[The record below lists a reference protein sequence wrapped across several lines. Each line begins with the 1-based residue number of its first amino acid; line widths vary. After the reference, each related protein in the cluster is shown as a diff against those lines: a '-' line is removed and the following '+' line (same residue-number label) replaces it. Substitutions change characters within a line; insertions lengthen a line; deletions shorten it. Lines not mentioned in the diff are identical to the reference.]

1 MSAESVQ
8 EAFEAAEKDLREG
21 RQQPAERRLQELAA
35 MQPPFAPACFRLAML
50 AFRRGDNNSSLNL
63 LDTATA
69 AEPEVAAYRY
79 RLAFVQ
85 QHLGMNEEAADN
97 FVHTARLDPENVS
110 AMLKAGMLLTAIGQ
124 TEAGA
129 EILQRAVL
137 TEPALDQA
145 PNNPKMTPAA
155 RQEIATALQTL
166 NKHYKRMNQQIL
178 DELASKYPAKERDRF
193 ERAMRILYRE
203 EKAEYNHP
211 MQRPEFLLIP
221 GMRAQPWLD
230 KEQFDWIP
238 RVEAAYDDIRRELD
252 SLLEE
257 QAEFSPYIV
266 ANEEGTDHS
275 KTRSGTDF
283 SSLVGSQSWTSFHMV
298 KKGVISENYNRC
310 PKTMDVMESL
320 PYPEAEDY
328 MPEIFFS
335 RLQPDGH
342 IIPHYGQMNFRLTV
356 HLGLII
362 PDGCGIRVGEETR
375 HWEAGKVFAF
385 DDSFEH
391 EAWNRGDSERIVL
404 IFEAWHP
411 DIRQAEIDGLQMFF
425 HKRAEWLRRC
435 QPGGRSAIAAT
446 MEADNG
452 TD

>member
-8 EAFEAAEKDLREG
+8 EAFAAAEKDLREG
-21 RQQPAERRLQELAA
+21 RQRQAEQRLQELAA
-35 MQPPFAPACFRLAML
+35 TQPPFAPACFRLAML
-50 AFRRGDNNSSLNL
+50 AFRRGDTDSSLSL
-63 LDTATA
+63 LDDATE
-69 AEPEVAAYRY
+69 AEPNVAAYRY

-85 QHLGMNEEAADN
+85 QHLGMNEKAADN
-97 FVHTARLDPENVS
+97 FAHTARLDPENVS
-110 AMLKAGMLLTAIGQ
+110 AMIKAGMLYTAKGR

-129 EILQRAVL
+129 ELLQRAVL

-145 PNNPKMTPAA
+145 ATNTKMTPAA
-155 RQEIATALQTL
+155 RQEIGSALRAL

-178 DELASKYPAKERDRF
+178 DELAGKYPAKERDRF

-203 EKAEYNHP
+203 EQPEYNHP
-211 MQRPEFLLIP
+211 MQRPEFILIP
-221 GMRAQPWLD
+221 GMQATPWF
-230 KEQFDWIP
+230 ESEEFDWVS
-238 RVEAAYDDIRRELD
+238 RVEAAYDDIRGELD
-252 SLLEE
+252 ALLEE

-266 ANEEGTDHS
+266 ANEEGADHS
-275 KTRSGTDF
+275 KTRAGTDF
-283 SSLVGSQSWTSFHMV
+283 SSLVGSPVWTSFHMT
-298 KKGVISENYNRC
+298 KAGVISENYTRC
-310 PKTMDVMESL
+310 PKTMAVMESL
-320 PYPEAEDY
+320 PYPEAENY

-335 RLQPDGH
+335 RLQPGGH
-342 IIPHYGQMNFRLTV
+342 IIPHYGQMNFRLTI

-375 HWEAGKVFAF
+375 HWETGKILAF

-391 EAWNRGDSERIVL
+391 EAWNRGDCERIVL

-425 HKRAEWLRRC
+425 RKRAEWLRRC
-435 QPGGRSAIAAT
+435 QPGSESASK
-446 MEADNG
+446 ENENG